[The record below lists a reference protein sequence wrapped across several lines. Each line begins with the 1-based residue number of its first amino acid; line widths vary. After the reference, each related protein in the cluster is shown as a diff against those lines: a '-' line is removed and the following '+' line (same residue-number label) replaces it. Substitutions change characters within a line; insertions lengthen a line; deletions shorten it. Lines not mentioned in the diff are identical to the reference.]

1 MLGECKKPGKRKR
14 GMFEDGLNSFWHV
27 VFGMLA
33 YRIKVGIPVYALYQ
47 MYDFCDVNFSVDM
60 LEFLVGYVAMYTAD
74 TRVEA

>member
-1 MLGECKKPGKRKR
+1 MLGECKMPGKRKR
-14 GMFEDGLNSFWHV
+14 DMFEDGHNSFWHV

-33 YRIKVGIPVYALYQ
+33 YRIKVGIPVYVLYQ